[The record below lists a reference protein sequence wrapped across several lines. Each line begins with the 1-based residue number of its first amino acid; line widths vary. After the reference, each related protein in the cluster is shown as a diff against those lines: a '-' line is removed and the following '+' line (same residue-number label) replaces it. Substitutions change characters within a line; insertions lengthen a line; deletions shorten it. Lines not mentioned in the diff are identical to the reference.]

1 MLQSP
6 SSLVLELQGAK
17 SELHEFF
24 KTRNDAAEPE
34 NGKNG
39 NVQRFEKGAKVQP
52 SNREYADGRPPRE
65 KPSWSSSPSSS
76 AVV

>member
-39 NVQRFEKGAKVQP
+39 NGQRFEKGAKVQP
-52 SNREYADGRPPRE
+52 SNRE
-65 KPSWSSSPSSS
+65 
-76 AVV
+76 